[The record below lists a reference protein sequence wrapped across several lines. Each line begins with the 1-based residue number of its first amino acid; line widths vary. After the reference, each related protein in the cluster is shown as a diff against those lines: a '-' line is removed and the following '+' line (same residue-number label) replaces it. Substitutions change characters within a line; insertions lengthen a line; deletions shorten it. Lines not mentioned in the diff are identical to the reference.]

1 MEILSIY
8 TNKKN
13 KNTQFYMRVNTRFFK
28 TIKITKSAYLEL
40 RYNLINEG
48 FKVIPCKNECE
59 KIEK

>member
-13 KNTQFYMRVNTRFFK
+13 KKLQHYMYVK
-28 TIKITKSAYLEL
+28 TNLFSIIQISKYAYSLL
-40 RYNLINEG
+40 RTNLINEG
-48 FKVIPCKNECE
+48 FKVIPCKNKCE